1 MEHTVHHSSGVDDTL
16 ISHSCDIVNLDFVNH
31 IITDQGEIS
40 KEKIKEY
47 CIV

>member
-1 MEHTVHHSSGVDDTL
+1 MISAQYAIGVDYAL